1 MFFKSLG
8 SYSEAL
14 DQTLLYVMYPLV
26 PVLTGV
32 LPNEDT
38 MWPMVNDSSAPGIS
52 RGQAGAFRTALCL
65 ALNLSVVFNIT
76 GSQEK
81 AKHLTSV
88 PGL

>member
-1 MFFKSLG
+1 MCSH
-8 SYSEAL
+8 
-14 DQTLLYVMYPLV
+14 V
-26 PVLTGV
+26 PVLTDV

-38 MWPMVNDSSAPGIS
+38 MRLRVDDSSAPGIS
-52 RGQAGAFRTALCL
+52 RGQAGAFRTALCV